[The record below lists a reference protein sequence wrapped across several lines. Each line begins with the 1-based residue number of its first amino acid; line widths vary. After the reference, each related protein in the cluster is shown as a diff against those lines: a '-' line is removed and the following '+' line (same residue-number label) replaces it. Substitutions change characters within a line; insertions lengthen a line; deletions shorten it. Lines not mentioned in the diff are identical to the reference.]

1 MDPSPYEFRSPNKA
15 QKVPDDVFPGEN
27 VILVP
32 DGFLI
37 PGRSL
42 GNAYLMVLDSDNI
55 TNVKKTVKIAEY
67 IDDTWYHKGHWVDL
81 NGDGLKDLLIPRANY
96 KRGDGMLVWF
106 ENPGE
111 SALSDN
117 EPWKE
122 HIISEGPT
130 YESSIDFLP

>member
-1 MDPSPYEFRSPNKA
+1 MVRSRDQETELSSSFFYKLDIF
-15 QKVPDDVFPGEN
+15 K
-27 VILVP
+27 
-32 DGFLI
+32 
-37 PGRSL
+37 SL
-42 GNAYLMVLDSDNI
+42 SNI